1 MLRLLLAILAVSI
14 LLGGASAQDW
24 RADDKN
30 ETRYNCDLVSALLEA
45 YGSEPLLQSA
55 DDRIASLAGFLERLF
70 PACQP
75 AVVAP
80 EQAAL
85 TDADD
90 DASEDATSDG
100 EAETNALAD
109 GEKKVI
115 DGTMCLVWTEAWD
128 EDLNVL
134 IIGEPQDEISVA
146 LTFPDQTEPEAM
158 DDSSRSEFD
167 DGQRYRVE
175 WIAGRHF
182 PLGEYSID
190 LTIEGERYHYTW
202 QREDSDVNTVGVECI
217 DPEEAIPADEFLATL
232 EAAEAD

>member
-30 ETRYNCDLVSALLEA
+30 ETRYNCDLVSALAEA
-45 YGSEPLLQSA
+45 YGGVPLLQSA
-55 DDRIASLAGFLERLF
+55 DEGIASLSEFLDLLF

-75 AVVAP
+75 AVAAP
-80 EQAAL
+80 EQAAM
-85 TDADD
+85 TDAD

-100 EAETNALAD
+100 ETESNALAD

-115 DGTMCLVWTEAWD
+115 NGTMCLVWTEAWD
-128 EDLNVL
+128 VDLNVL
-134 IIGEPQDEISVA
+134 VIGEPQDDISVA
-146 LTFPDQTEPEAM
+146 LTFPDQTEPDAM
-158 DDSSRSEFD
+158 DDIYRSEFD

-175 WIAGRHF
+175 WVAGRHF

-190 LTIEGERYHYTW
+190 VTIEGERYHYTW
-202 QREDSDVNTVGVECI
+202 QREEHEVNTVGVECI
-217 DPEEAIPADEFLATL
+217 DPEEAIPVDEFLAEL